1 MSRNLKNNFQSCY
14 LSSQTTSGH
23 VILLKP
29 SCSLTYS
36 SAGLDELQT
45 GIKIARRNNN
55 LRYSDDTTLMA
66 EHEGAQKSLLMRV
79 KEESEK
85 ASIQKTKIM
94 ASGPITLWQIEEEKV
109 EAVADFLFGGS
120 KITMDGD
127 GSHEIR
133 KTIASWQESCDK
145 PRQCVKK
152 QRHHFANKGP
162 YSQGYRL
169 SSSHLQM

>member
-94 ASGPITLWQIEEEKV
+94 ASGPIIPWEIDGETV
-109 EAVADFLFGGS
+109 ETVTGYFLG
-120 KITMDGD
+120 
-127 GSHEIR
+127 
-133 KTIASWQESCDK
+133 
-145 PRQCVKK
+145 
-152 QRHHFANKGP
+152 
-162 YSQGYRL
+162 
-169 SSSHLQM
+169 LQNH

>member
-109 EAVADFLFGGS
+109 EAVADFLFWVLKSLRMVMAAMKLERQLLLGKKAVTNLDSVLKS
-120 KITMDGD
+120 KGITL
-127 GSHEIR
+127 
-133 KTIASWQESCDK
+133 
-145 PRQCVKK
+145 P
-152 QRHHFANKGP
+152 NKSP
-162 YSQGYRL
+162 
-169 SSSHLQM
+169 